1 MRGSP
6 WSARSSAAFSARS
19 PPKRFSPF
27 ERIQEFSMNQGE
39 DMANLKGSKTEG
51 NLKKAFTGESQARGN
66 YVYFAAKAREEGYS
80 DVARIFEEFAVNEQE
95 HAKLWFKELGNL
107 GATPDNLK
115 AAIAS
120 ENAET
125 TEMYPA
131 FAKIAEEEGFK
142 DIAAKLRQ
150 VADIEKTHEVRFQKL
165 LDNLKKDS
173 ELSTDGW
180 KCKNCGHSVNAKS
193 APLACP
199 VCGNADIAWSGYKAF
214 AAV

>member
-1 MRGSP
+1 MTN
-6 WSARSSAAFSARS
+6 F
-19 PPKRFSPF
+19 
-27 ERIQEFSMNQGE
+27 
-39 DMANLKGSKTEG
+39 KGSKTEA
-51 NLKKAFTGESQARGN
+51 NLKKAFTGESLARGN

-80 DVARIFEEFAVNEQE
+80 DVARIFEEFALNEQE

-107 GATPDNLK
+107 GSTPDNLK
-115 AAIAS
+115 MAIAG

-125 TEMYPA
+125 TEMYPE

-142 DIAAKLRQ
+142 NIAVKFRQ
-150 VADIEKTHEVRFQKL
+150 VADIEKTHEIQFRKL

-173 ELSTDGW
+173 EIGINGW

-193 APLACP
+193 APPSCP

-214 AAV
+214 TAV